1 VITVMKF
8 QVHKTR
14 EILCFA
20 RKFQLLENV
29 YIKLVGF
36 VGWLVGWLVG
46 YVGRLILLVGWFVVL
61 FC

>member
-1 VITVMKF
+1 VITVMIF
-8 QVHKTR
+8 RVHKTR

-20 RKFQLLENV
+20 RKFQLLVNV

-46 YVGRLILLVGWFVVL
+46 
-61 FC
+61 